1 MNTLRPKLVPLLL
14 AACAVPL
21 LAACGSS
28 GDDSSDSATAGGTT
42 ATSSEPITIGIAAA
56 KTGGFA
62 PYDLQAGQLFE
73 MGIKEANAKGGV
85 LGRQVK
91 VKWIDTKSDKQA
103 GATNAKELI
112 AGDADLLVA
121 SCDFDY
127 SLPALQVAQAAK
139 IPGLSLCASSPK
151 SATPGIVGAQAGSM
165 GQGSDTEGV
174 AMAEWLRDEHP
185 EIKSAYIIKDN
196 ALAYTQATADYFSA
210 RFKELGGTIC
220 GQDAFVGAANVDLS
234 SVVTRLRG
242 KASSCDLVYDSS
254 VIPAGAQ
261 LVRAIRDGGIE
272 TPIAT
277 NAGVNGTSVAQIAGK
292 VSKLYAAG
300 FDCVDSYCTGG
311 SAGAKRVSADFKK
324 AYGQAIGS
332 SYALPGY
339 DLANALTAAIEKAG
353 STDGAKIAAALYDG
367 GLKVTLTSGKQA
379 VFTSKCH
386 RPQPATY
393 SIEEFTGGKS
403 KQVGEWS
410 VKEIPDIGDANPCA
424 GATPT
429 P

>member
-1 MNTLRPKLVPLLL
+1 MKFLSPKPIPLLL
-14 AACAVPL
+14 AACTATL

-28 GDDSSDSATAGGTT
+28 GDDGGDASGGTT
-42 ATSSEPITIGIAAA
+42 TKATSKPITIGIAAA

-73 MGIKEANAKGGV
+73 MAIKEANAKGGV
-85 LGRQVK
+85 LGRKVE

-112 AGDADLLVA
+112 AGGANLIVA
-121 SCDFDY
+121 SCDFDF

-139 IPGLSLCASSPK
+139 VPGLALCASSPK
-151 SATPGIVGAQAGSM
+151 SATPGIVGPQAGSM

-174 AMAEWLRDEHP
+174 AMAEWLRKTHP

-210 RFKELGGTIC
+210 RFKELGGTLC

-234 SVVTRLRG
+234 SVITRLRG
-242 KASSCDLVYDSS
+242 KASSCDVVYDSS

-261 LVRAIRDGGIE
+261 LVRAIRDAGID

-277 NAGVNGTSVAQIAGK
+277 NAGVNGTSVIQIAGK
-292 VSKLYAAG
+292 VSDLYAAG
-300 FDCVDSYCTGG
+300 FDCVDSYCEGG
-311 SAGAKRVSADFKK
+311 SEGAKRVSSAFKE
-324 AYGQAIGS
+324 AYGQSIGS

-353 STDGAKIAAALYDG
+353 STDGDKIAAALYDSN
-367 GLKVTLTSGKQA
+367 LKVTLTSGKQA

-393 SIEEFTGGKS
+393 SIEQFTKGES
-403 KQVGEWS
+403 KAVGQWS
-410 VKEIPDIGDANPCA
+410 VKQIPDLGDANPCA
-424 GATPT
+424 GTTPT
-429 P
+429 A